1 VGLPPVESR
10 FLRRR
15 SRRLGPARRCCYHQV
30 MRRVLL
36 VALMLILMHAAFA
49 QVKDGQAPTFSVS
62 VNLVKVPIS
71 VFDEKGNLIT
81 DLRRENFRLW
91 EDTIPQQIR
100 SFGLDTNPVSVVLVL
115 DTSATVKQEMKKIK
129 EAAEDFAAAL
139 TRDDRISLI
148 TFDDEV
154 SLILNWTDNMKLVR
168 KALRKVDSGVRTALY
183 DAMYMA
189 AHDQLKDVE
198 GRKAIV
204 LLTDCLNNQSSI
216 DFLDASREIV
226 NSQAT
231 LYVVSKTAMVRQ
243 EAYRERRVIML
254 ADIYKRLFG
263 DDNYIEEFF
272 QKREAEMTDL
282 AERTGGRCFFPTDYD
297 QVRGVYDEIAHELK
311 SKYFLTY
318 VSSQE
323 KKPNSYHRIALEY
336 LPPSSKLT
344 YRKGYYYEPKPVHFR
359 R

>member
-1 VGLPPVESR
+1 MRFALFALP
-10 FLRRR
+10 
-15 SRRLGPARRCCYHQV
+15 
-30 MRRVLL
+30 VLL
-36 VALMLILMHAAFA
+36 LLNDAPA
-49 QVKDGQAPTFSVS
+49 QVKESQTPTFSVS
-62 VNLVKVPIS
+62 VNLVKVPIT
-71 VFDEKGNLIT
+71 VFDDRGNMVT
-81 DLRRENFRLW
+81 DLRREDFHLW
-91 EDTIPQQIR
+91 EDSIPQQIR

-115 DTSATVKQEMKKIK
+115 DTSATVKQELKKIK

-139 TRDDRISLI
+139 SRDDRISVI

-168 KALRKVDSGVRTALY
+168 KSLRKVDTGVRTSLY

-189 AHDQLKDVE
+189 AHDQLKNIE
-198 GRKAIV
+198 GRKAII

-216 DFLDASREIV
+216 GFLDASREIV

-263 DDNYIEEFF
+263 DDDYIEEFF

-282 AERTGGRCFFPTDYD
+282 AEKTGGRCFFPTDFD
-297 QVRGVYDEIAHELK
+297 QIKGVYGEVAHELK
-311 SKYFLTY
+311 SKYYLTY
-318 VSSQE
+318 VSSQRKE
-323 KKPNSYHRIALEY
+323 PNSYHRIALEY
-336 LPPSSKLT
+336 LMPSSRMT